1 MVWPSDARRVV
12 VEEQAPGAAWQAAC
26 THAPLLGQPAAI
38 PLGHDAAQ
46 PAGTVPLHVL
56 LVLAH
61 IILVTVWFGL
71 SLRLQFQAKALTVS
85 ETGAA
90 ETIRTG
96 GNRTVQVMSVAIILF
111 YVAAVANFLVGGGV
125 SAYGPVYHTS
135 LMLGLGLVLVQVLI
149 IQPAW
154 GRLAGGQP
162 AQAKRVS
169 MGVGIGHLLWLVL
182 LVLMFFGNRWGYEW
196 TSGTPTT
203 PAAVT
208 APAQ

>member
-1 MVWPSDARRVV
+1 MAS
-12 VEEQAPGAAWQAAC
+12 G
-26 THAPLLGQPAAI
+26 
-38 PLGHDAAQ
+38 
-46 PAGTVPLHVL
+46 PLHVV
-56 LVLAH
+56 LVLLH
-61 IILVTVWFGL
+61 IIAVTVWFGL

-96 GNRTVQVMSVAIILF
+96 GDRTVQVMSVAIILF
-111 YVAAVANFLVGGGV
+111 YALAVANFFVGGGF

-135 LMLGLGLVLVQVLI
+135 LLLGLGLVLVQVLL

-169 MGVGIGHLLWLVL
+169 MGIGVGHLLWLVI
-182 LVLMFFGNRWGYEW
+182 LVLMFFGPRWGYEW
-196 TSGTPTT
+196 TVGTAAPP
-203 PAAVT
+203 PAVPVAPGPV
-208 APAQ
+208 APAR